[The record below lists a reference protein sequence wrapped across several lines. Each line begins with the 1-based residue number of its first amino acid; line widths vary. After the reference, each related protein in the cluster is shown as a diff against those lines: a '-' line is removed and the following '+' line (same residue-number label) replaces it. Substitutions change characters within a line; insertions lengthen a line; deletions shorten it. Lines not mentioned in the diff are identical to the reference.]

1 MLLILEHTKTIV
13 KNLILPPAGPLLL
26 AGIGALWLRW
36 RPRLARA
43 LLAIGLASLW
53 LLSTPIIADQLDA
66 LAEHY
71 PALSPSQPTGARAIV
86 ILGGGGQRAYAPE
99 YGGPAADPY
108 LLEKLAYGAY
118 LAARTH
124 LPILVTGY
132 RVEATAMRDTL
143 VRNFG
148 IQPRWVD
155 NQAYDTFENA
165 RNSARLLRA
174 DGIGRIILLTS
185 ATHMWRAA
193 HEFTDAGMQVVPA
206 PVGVLAP
213 RALAPVSYLPDVQ
226 ALMRSYLATYE
237 LIGEQ
242 VRRVLAVTHLRRQR
256 VAPTRVT

>member
-1 MLLILEHTKTIV
+1 LTLEHAKTIL

-26 AGIGALWLRW
+26 AGVGALLLGWW
-36 RPRLARA
+36 PRLARA

-53 LLSTPIIADQLDA
+53 LLSTPIIADRLDG

-71 PALSPSQPTGARAIV
+71 SALSLTEPTGAQAIV

-118 LAARTH
+118 LAGRTH
-124 LPILVTGY
+124 LPNLVTGY
-132 RVEATAMRDTL
+132 HVEAAAMRDTL

-148 IQPRWVD
+148 IAPRWVD

-165 RNSARLLRA
+165 RNSVRLLRA
-174 DGIGRIILLTS
+174 DGVDRVILLTG

-193 HEFTDAGMQVVPA
+193 HEFTAAGMRIVPA

-213 RALAPVSYLPDVQ
+213 RALAPFSWLPDVQ
-226 ALMRSYLATYE
+226 ALQRSYLATYE

-242 VRRVLAVTHLRRQR
+242 VRAFLAATHLRRQR
-256 VAPTRVT
+256 AS